1 MRLAR
6 IQAAAILFSS
16 FQAGCTMLFDNIRMK
31 PKLLFLFIMTGIAP
45 LAIVALI
52 GSYSASTAL
61 LDLAFKQLGTIQT
74 IKRDKLQST
83 LSERISGLKFLA
95 GLHQTQQ
102 AMEDLDLLA
111 GDDPNRPYP
120 LGSPEYQ
127 KIHGRYDAQLKGYI
141 AVNGFE
147 DLYLLN
153 GRHGQIMYA
162 TSPSEELGTSL
173 ATGRYRH
180 TALARLW
187 EQVLR
192 TGDVVFEDFSVYE
205 PDGGRQAAFVGY
217 PVLDQN
223 GRVAGVIAARLSTGF
238 INQIMP
244 SRQGLGDSGES
255 YLLRWHETEKKF
267 VLRSD
272 IQTLG
277 QGLYVIGY
285 TLSTTPQYWHDA
297 VAKGFDGG
305 GGTYVDSAGT
315 TVLVAYNTMDILG
328 TNWILVSKIDRG
340 EVLRPIWTFLLA
352 IFATGAVLVAA
363 IAPGAYALAR
373 RISQPLEQGVQFAEA
388 ISAGD
393 LKARFDLRQ
402 KDELGMLATALNR
415 MARNLREMGW
425 LSQGKTGLDDTLRG
439 EHTPQELAKLFI
451 SFISK
456 HLESQLGLFFMH
468 ENGELILTSS
478 YAFTNRTGQFG
489 RLRVGEG
496 LVGQAALEGEILIFS
511 RVESDAPAFHFG
523 PGEMTP
529 THFLAA
535 PVFMGKNLLGAFL
548 LGRDAP
554 FTDLQRRFISE
565 IVQSTAV
572 LFNMATSR
580 DVIANLL
587 RQAQEQQEML
597 RVANEELEEQ
607 TKMLKE
613 SQTELQ
619 AQQEE
624 LQVTNEELAEQTRAL
639 KESENRLKEQQE
651 ELRFVNDKLGE
662 RAMELEDQKSAIR
675 RKNKELLRAQE
686 MLKLKAREL
695 EVASRYKSEFLANMS
710 HELRTPLNS
719 ILILSQLLA
728 HNKEG
733 NLSGRQTEAAKAI
746 NSSGADLLR
755 LINEIL
761 DLSKVEAG
769 KVDLQLENMPISAM
783 VSDLQRVFK
792 GIAADKGVALQV
804 ELEPDLPEC
813 LHTDSHRLQQILR
826 NLLSN
831 AFKFTDK
838 GAVTLAVFR
847 PGPDL
852 DLPETIPSADAGI
865 CIAVRDMGIGIPEDK
880 QATIFEAFRQADGST
895 SRKYGGTGLGL
906 SISREL
912 TRLLGGEIRLQSRQG
927 EGSSFTLILPLV
939 HPGKE
944 DNGAPLI
951 EASVV
956 SPSVSGPAGQ
966 IQAPETPGN
975 GTTAAYVQDD
985 RSSLKP
991 EDKTILIIEDD
1002 QNFSRILRDHAR
1014 DMGFKALLAGDGET
1028 GLHFADFHAPS
1039 AIILDHGLPG
1049 MDGWAVMERLKADA
1063 KTRHIPVFFISG
1075 EDRSLEAMRMGALG
1089 FLAKPVELDSLT
1101 QAFAKIGTF
1110 IDKTMRRLLVVDDD
1124 ALQRESIR
1132 LLIGNG
1138 DVETVTAASGAEALE
1153 LLAAQTFDCMILDL
1167 GLSDMSGF
1175 DVLRTIRS
1183 GPNPSSL
1190 PVVVYT
1196 GRELS
1201 DEEERRL
1208 NKYAESIIVKG
1219 VRSPERLLEETT
1231 LFLHRIQANLPKE
1244 KQRMLQPEADRE
1256 SVLDGRTIL
1265 VVDDDMRNIFALSS
1279 VLEEKGMRVE
1289 VARDGSESL
1298 FRLQENPGIE
1308 LVLMDIMMP
1317 VMDGYEA
1324 MREIRKN
1331 PRHKDLPIIAL
1342 TAKAMKGDKGAC
1354 IDAGANDY
1362 LSKPVDMDKLLSLLR
1377 VWLYRK

>member
-1 MRLAR
+1 M
-6 IQAAAILFSS
+6 I
-16 FQAGCTMLFDNIRMK
+16 FDNIRMK
-31 PKLLFLFIMTGIAP
+31 PKLLFLFIMTGIVP
-45 LAIVALI
+45 LAVVALI
-52 GSYSASTAL
+52 GSYFASSAL
-61 LDLAFKQLGTIQT
+61 LDLAFDQLGTIQT
-74 IKRDKLQST
+74 IKRDKLHST
-83 LSERISGLKFLA
+83 LNERITGLKFLA
-95 GLHQTQQ
+95 GLRQTQQ
-102 AMEDLDLLA
+102 AVEDLDQLA
-111 GDDPNRPYP
+111 GDDPAQAYP
-120 LGSPEYQ
+120 LDSPEYQ
-127 KIHGRYDAQLKGYI
+127 RVHGRYDAQLKSYI
-141 AVNGFE
+141 AVNGYE

-153 GRHGQIMYA
+153 RRHGQVMYA
-162 TSPSEELGTSL
+162 AGQGDELGTSL
-173 ATGRYRH
+173 TAGRYRN

-187 EQVLR
+187 EKVLHS
-192 TGDVVFEDFSVYE
+192 GDVVFEDFSAYE
-205 PDGGRQAAFVGY
+205 PAGGRQAAFIGY
-217 PVLDQN
+217 PVLDLQ
-223 GRVAGVIAARLSTGF
+223 GRVAGVIAARVSTGF

-244 SRQGLGDSGES
+244 SRQGLGESGES
-255 YLLRWHETEKKF
+255 YLLRWHESEKKF

-272 IQTLG
+272 IQTMG
-277 QGLYVIGY
+277 KGLYVIGY
-285 TLSTTPQYWHDA
+285 TLSTTPLYWHDA
-297 VAKGFDGG
+297 VTRGFDGG
-305 GGTYVDSAGT
+305 VGTYVDSAGA

-328 TNWILVSKIDRG
+328 TNWILVSKIDRD
-340 EVLRPIWTFLLA
+340 EVLRPIWNFLLA
-352 IFATGAVLVAA
+352 IFVTGALLVGA

-393 LKARFDLRQ
+393 LQARLDLRQ
-402 KDELGMLATALNR
+402 NDELGMLAKALNR

-425 LSQGKTGLDDTLRG
+425 LSQGKTGLDDILRG

-451 SFISK
+451 SFACK
-456 HLESQLGLFFMH
+456 HLECPLGLFFLH
-468 ENGELILTSS
+468 ENGELVLTSS
-478 YAFTNRTGQFG
+478 YAFTNRSGQFS
-489 RLRVGEG
+489 RLRLGEG
-496 LVGQAALEGEILIFS
+496 LVGQAALEGEILTFT
-511 RVESDAPAFHFG
+511 RVDNSAPAFHFG
-523 PGEMTP
+523 PGETVP

-535 PVFMGKNLLGAFL
+535 PMVMGKTLIGAFL
-548 LGRDAP
+548 LGRE
-554 FTDLQRRFISE
+554 TSYTELQRQFIAD
-565 IVQSTAV
+565 VARNTAV
-572 LFNMATSR
+572 LFNMALSR
-580 DVIANLL
+580 SMISDLL

-639 KESENRLKEQQE
+639 KESERRLTEQQE
-651 ELRFVNDKLGE
+651 ELRSVNDKLGE
-662 RAMELEDQKSAIR
+662 RAMELEEQKVAIR

-728 HNKEG
+728 RNKEG
-733 NLSGRQTEAAKAI
+733 NLSGRQTEAARAI

-769 KVDLQLENMPISAM
+769 KVELHLEDMPVSSM

-792 GIAADKGVALQV
+792 GIAADKGVTFQV
-804 ELEPDLPEC
+804 ELAPDSPKVLR
-813 LHTDSHRLQQILR
+813 TDPHRLQQVLR

-831 AFKFTDK
+831 AFKFTDQ
-838 GAVTLAVFR
+838 GAVTLSVFR
-847 PGPDL
+847 PGPEV
-852 DLPETIPSADAGI
+852 DLPESVASADEAV
-865 CIAVRDMGIGIPEDK
+865 CIAVQDMGIGIPEDK

-912 TRLLGGEIRLQSRQG
+912 TRLLGGEIRLHSREG
-927 EGSSFTLILPLV
+927 EGATFTLILPEI
-939 HPGKE
+939 HPTGETGEPTVQGQESPGRPEKRQNDE
-944 DNGAPLI
+944 LLD
-951 EASVV
+951 EAS
-956 SPSVSGPAGQ
+956 GPRLPY
-966 IQAPETPGN
+966 I
-975 GTTAAYVQDD
+975 QDD
-985 RSSLKP
+985 RNSLKP
-991 EDKTILIIEDD
+991 GDRTVLVIEDD

-1014 DMGFKALLAGDGET
+1014 GRGFKVLLAGDGET

-1049 MDGWAVMERLKADA
+1049 MDGWAVMDRLKNDA
-1063 KTRHIPVFFISG
+1063 RTRHIPVFFISG
-1075 EDRSLEAMRMGALG
+1075 EDRSLEAMRKGALG
-1089 FLAKPVELDSLT
+1089 FLAKPVSVDSLT
-1101 QAFAKIGTF
+1101 QAFEKIEAF
-1110 IDKTMRRLLVVDDD
+1110 ISKPTRRLLVVDDD
-1124 ALQRESIR
+1124 APQRESIR

-1138 DVETVTAASGAEALE
+1138 DVETVTAASGREALD
-1153 LLAAQTFDCMILDL
+1153 LLQAQAFDCMILDL

-1183 GPNPSSL
+1183 GPAPQAL

-1201 DEEERRL
+1201 EEEERRL
-1208 NKYAESIIVKG
+1208 TKYAESIIVKG
-1219 VRSPERLLEETT
+1219 ARSPERLLEETT
-1231 LFLHRIQANLPKE
+1231 LFLHRMQANLPQE
-1244 KQRMLQPEADRE
+1244 KQRLLPPGTDRE

-1279 VLEEKGMRVE
+1279 ALEEKGMLVE

-1298 FRLQENPGIE
+1298 TRLRENPKID

-1324 MREIRKN
+1324 MRAIRKD
-1331 PRHKDLPIIAL
+1331 PGFKDLPIIAL

-1377 VWLYRK
+1377 VWLYRT